1 MCGVTMKKKNPAILL
16 LCLSAFIMMLFTA
29 CSAQTISTK
38 KLRDI
43 DFTVVDEDDIPE
55 ALEEMIDEKEDK
67 PFKLTYA
74 DNGELYIAVG
84 YGEQPTTGY
93 SIQVK
98 ELYESE
104 NAIYIHTNLIGPA
117 KDEKI
122 IERETKAYIVIKTE
136 FIDKNV
142 VFQ

>member
-1 MCGVTMKKKNPAILL
+1 MKKKILTIL
-16 LCLSAFIMMLFTA
+16 TLGLSAIFVVLFTA
-29 CSAQTISTK
+29 CSSQTISTE

-55 ALEEMIDEKEDK
+55 PLEEMIDEREDK

-74 DNGELYIAVG
+74 DNGVLYIAVG

-122 IERETKAYIVIKTE
+122 IEKETDPYIVIKTE

>member
-1 MCGVTMKKKNPAILL
+1 MKKLIIAAISMCTTLILL
-16 LCLSAFIMMLFTA
+16 VAG
-29 CSAQTISTK
+29 CSAETLSTE

-55 ALEEMIDEKEDK
+55 ALEEMIDEKEEK

-74 DNGELYIAVG
+74 DDGVLYIAVG

-93 SIQVK
+93 SVQVK

-122 IERETKAYIVIKTE
+122 VERTTEPYIVVKTE
-136 FIDKNV
+136 YIDKNV
-142 VFQ
+142 VFE

>member
-1 MCGVTMKKKNPAILL
+1 MRKIIPTILCVILL
-16 LCLSAFIMMLFTA
+16 SLMTG
-29 CSAQTISTK
+29 CSAEKLRTE

-43 DFTVVDEDDIPE
+43 EFTVVDEENIPE
-55 ALEEMIDEKEDK
+55 ELEEMIEEKEEK

-74 DNGELYIAVG
+74 DNGALYIAVG
-84 YGEQPTTGY
+84 YGEQPTSGY
-93 SIQVK
+93 SIEVQ
-98 ELYESE
+98 ELYETE

-122 IERETKAYIVIKTE
+122 VEQKTYPYLVVKLE

-142 VFQ
+142 VFE

>member
-1 MCGVTMKKKNPAILL
+1 MKKKILTIPL
-16 LCLSAFIMMLFTA
+16 LSLSVIIFMLAAGCSAKTLSAE
-29 CSAQTISTK
+29 

-55 ALEEMIDEKEDK
+55 PLEEMIDEREDK
-67 PFKLTYA
+67 PFKLTYT
-74 DNGELYIAVG
+74 DNGNLYIAVG

-93 SIQVK
+93 SVQVK
-98 ELYESE
+98 ELYESD

-122 IERETKAYIVIKTE
+122 IEKETEPYIVIKTE

>member
-1 MCGVTMKKKNPAILL
+1 MKKLTIAMLAISICLALILL
-16 LCLSAFIMMLFTA
+16 ATGCSTEQLSTE
-29 CSAQTISTK
+29 

-55 ALEEMIDEKEDK
+55 ELEEMIDEKEDQ

-74 DNGELYIAVG
+74 DDGVLYIAVG

-98 ELYESE
+98 ELYESK

-122 IERETKAYIVIKTE
+122 LERKTHPYIVVKLE
-136 FIDKNV
+136 YIDKNV
-142 VFQ
+142 VFE

>member
-1 MCGVTMKKKNPAILL
+1 MKKKILTIL
-16 LCLSAFIMMLFTA
+16 TLGLSAIFVVLFTA
-29 CSAQTISTK
+29 CSSQTISTE

-55 ALEEMIDEKEDK
+55 TLEEMIDEREDK

-74 DNGELYIAVG
+74 DNGVLYIAVG

-122 IERETKAYIVIKTE
+122 IEKETDPYIVIKTE

>member
-1 MCGVTMKKKNPAILL
+1 MNKRILTIL
-16 LCLSAFIMMLFTA
+16 TLGLTVALITLA
-29 CSAQTISTK
+29 AGCSAEKLSTE

-43 DFTVVDEDDIPE
+43 DFTVVDEDNIPE
-55 ALEEMIDEKEDK
+55 ELEEMIDEKEDK

-74 DNGELYIAVG
+74 DNGDLYIAVG
-84 YGEQPTTGY
+84 YGEQPTSGY
-93 SIQVK
+93 SIEVK

-104 NAIYIHTNLIGPA
+104 NAIYISTDLIGPA

-122 IERETKAYIVIKTE
+122 VERETEPYIVVKIE

>member
-1 MCGVTMKKKNPAILL
+1 MKKLIIAILAISMCTTLIL
-16 LCLSAFIMMLFTA
+16 LVAG
-29 CSAQTISTK
+29 CSAETLSTE

-55 ALEEMIDEKEDK
+55 ALEEMIDEKEEK

-74 DNGELYIAVG
+74 DDGVLYIAVG

-93 SIQVK
+93 SVQVK

-122 IERETKAYIVIKTE
+122 VERTTEPYIVVKTE
-136 FIDKNV
+136 YIDKNV
-142 VFQ
+142 VFE

>member
-1 MCGVTMKKKNPAILL
+1 MKKKILTILTLSFSAILVVL
-16 LCLSAFIMMLFTA
+16 VTA
-29 CSAQTISTK
+29 CSTQTISTE

-55 ALEEMIDEKEDK
+55 PLEEMIDEREEK
-67 PFKLTYA
+67 PFKLTYV
-74 DNGELYIAVG
+74 DNGDLYIAVG

-98 ELYESE
+98 ELYESK

-122 IERETKAYIVIKTE
+122 IERETEPYIVIKTE
-136 FIDKNV
+136 YIDKNV

>member
-1 MCGVTMKKKNPAILL
+1 MKKKILTILTLSLSAILVVL
-16 LCLSAFIMMLFTA
+16 VTA
-29 CSAQTISTK
+29 CSVQTISTE

-55 ALEEMIDEKEDK
+55 PLEEMIDEREDK

-74 DNGELYIAVG
+74 DNGVLYIAVG
-84 YGEQPTTGY
+84 YGKQPTTGY

-122 IERETKAYIVIKTE
+122 IEKETKALIVIKTE

>member
-1 MCGVTMKKKNPAILL
+1 MKKKHRIILYL
-16 LCLSAFIMMLFTA
+16 GLSVIFIMLA
-29 CSAQTISTK
+29 AGCSVETLSTE

-55 ALEEMIDEKEDK
+55 ALEEMIDEREEK

-74 DNGELYIAVG
+74 DNGNFYIAVG
-84 YGEQPTTGY
+84 YGTQPTTGY

-104 NAIYIHTNLIGPA
+104 NAIYVHTNLIGPA

-122 IERETKAYIVIKTE
+122 VERETEPYIVIKME
-136 FIDKNV
+136 NIDKNV

>member
-1 MCGVTMKKKNPAILL
+1 MKKKILTIL
-16 LCLSAFIMMLFTA
+16 TLSLSAIIIMLA
-29 CSAQTISTK
+29 AGCSAETLSTE

-55 ALEEMIDEKEDK
+55 PLEEMIDDRDDK

-74 DNGELYIAVG
+74 DGGDLYIAVG

-93 SIQVK
+93 SIQVT

-122 IERETKAYIVIKTE
+122 VERETEPYIVIRTE
-136 FIDKNV
+136 YIDKNV

>member
-1 MCGVTMKKKNPAILL
+1 MKKIISFILCATFL
-16 LCLSAFIMMLFTA
+16 IALAG
-29 CSAQTISTK
+29 CSAETLATE

-55 ALEEMIDEKEDK
+55 ELEEMIDEKEEQ

-93 SIQVK
+93 SIQVT
-98 ELYESE
+98 ELYESK
-104 NAIYIHTNLIGPA
+104 NAIYIHTNLIGPSN
-117 KDEKI
+117 DEKI
-122 IERETKAYIVIKTE
+122 LERKTHPYIVVKME
-136 FIDKNV
+136 YVDKNV
-142 VFQ
+142 VFE

>member
-1 MCGVTMKKKNPAILL
+1 MKKIILL
-16 LCLSAFIMMLFTA
+16 SLIIAMLTA
-29 CSAQTISTK
+29 GCSAETLSTE

-55 ALEEMIDEKEDK
+55 PLEEMIDEREDK

-117 KDEKI
+117 KDETI
-122 IERETKAYIVIKTE
+122 IERETDPYIVIKTE

>member
-1 MCGVTMKKKNPAILL
+1 MKKRIITILV
-16 LCLSAFIMMLFTA
+16 LSLTAAFMILTTG
-29 CSAQTISTK
+29 CSAETLATE

-55 ALEEMIDEKEDK
+55 ELEEMIDEKEEK

-74 DNGELYIAVG
+74 DDGVLYIAVG

-93 SIQVK
+93 SVQVK

-122 IERETKAYIVIKTE
+122 VERTTEPYIVVKTE
-136 FIDKNV
+136 YIDKNV
-142 VFQ
+142 VFE

>member
-1 MCGVTMKKKNPAILL
+1 MKKKNPAIILIS
-16 LCLSAFIMMLFTA
+16 LSVVIMMLITA

-43 DFTVVDEDDIPE
+43 DFTVVDEEDIPE
-55 ALEEMIDEKEDK
+55 PLEEMIDEREDK
-67 PFKLTYA
+67 PFKLTYV
-74 DNGELYIAVG
+74 DNGDLYIAVG

-122 IERETKAYIVIKTE
+122 IERETEPYIVIKTE
-136 FIDKNV
+136 YIDKNV

>member
-1 MCGVTMKKKNPAILL
+1 MSEAIEKIR
-16 LCLSAFIMMLFTA
+16 FIDEETNEEIWFEVIDEVVID
-29 CSAQTISTK
+29 QTKYI
-38 KLRDI
+38 L
-43 DFTVVDEDDIPE
+43 VVDEDDIPE
-55 ALEEMIDEKEDK
+55 PLEEMIDEREDK

-74 DNGELYIAVG
+74 DNGVLYIAVG

-122 IERETKAYIVIKTE
+122 IEKETDPYIVIKTE

>member
-1 MCGVTMKKKNPAILL
+1 MKKTIITILALSLSAAIL
-16 LCLSAFIMMLFTA
+16 MLATG
-29 CSAQTISTK
+29 CSAETLSTE

-55 ALEEMIDEKEDK
+55 ELEEMIDEKEEK

-74 DNGELYIAVG
+74 DNGDLYIAVG
-84 YGEQPTTGY
+84 YGQQPTTGY

-122 IERETKAYIVIKTE
+122 VERETEPYIVIKTE
-136 FIDKNV
+136 YIDKNV

>member
-1 MCGVTMKKKNPAILL
+1 MKKKIQTILTL
-16 LCLSAFIMMLFTA
+16 SLSAIFVVLFTA
-29 CSAQTISTK
+29 WSSQTISTE

-55 ALEEMIDEKEDK
+55 PLEEMIDEREDK

-74 DNGELYIAVG
+74 DNGVLYIAVG

-122 IERETKAYIVIKTE
+122 IEKETDPYIVIKTE

>member
-1 MCGVTMKKKNPAILL
+1 MKKKMLTILTLSLSAILVVVV
-16 LCLSAFIMMLFTA
+16 TA
-29 CSAQTISTK
+29 CSAQTISAE

-55 ALEEMIDEKEDK
+55 PLEEMIDEREDK

-74 DNGELYIAVG
+74 DNGDLYIAVG
-84 YGEQPTTGY
+84 YGKQPTTGY

-98 ELYESE
+98 ELYESK
-104 NAIYIHTNLIGPA
+104 NAIYIHTNLMGPA

-122 IERETKAYIVIKTE
+122 IERETEPYIVIKTE
-136 FIDKNV
+136 YIDKNV

>member
-1 MCGVTMKKKNPAILL
+1 MKKKILTILTLSLTAI
-16 LCLSAFIMMLFTA
+16 ITMLMA
-29 CSAQTISTK
+29 GCSAETLSTE

-55 ALEEMIDEKEDK
+55 PLEEMIDEKEDK
-67 PFKLTYA
+67 PFKLTYT
-74 DNGELYIAVG
+74 DNGVLYIAVG

-104 NAIYIHTNLIGPA
+104 NAIYIHTNLIGPS

-122 IERETKAYIVIKTE
+122 VERETEPYIVVKTE

>member
-1 MCGVTMKKKNPAILL
+1 MKKKILTILTLGLSAILVVL
-16 LCLSAFIMMLFTA
+16 VTA
-29 CSAQTISTK
+29 CSAQTISAE

-55 ALEEMIDEKEDK
+55 PLEEMIDEREEK
-67 PFKLTYA
+67 PFKLTYV
-74 DNGELYIAVG
+74 DNGDLYIAVG

-122 IERETKAYIVIKTE
+122 IERETEPYIVIKTE
-136 FIDKNV
+136 YIDKNV

>member
-1 MCGVTMKKKNPAILL
+1 MKKKNPAILL

-74 DNGELYIAVG
+74 DSGDLYIAVG

>member
-1 MCGVTMKKKNPAILL
+1 MKKKILTIL
-16 LCLSAFIMMLFTA
+16 TLGLSAIFVVLFTA
-29 CSAQTISTK
+29 CSSQTISTE

-55 ALEEMIDEKEDK
+55 PLEEMIDEREDK

-74 DNGELYIAVG
+74 DNGVLYIAVG
-84 YGEQPTTGY
+84 YGEQSTTGY

-122 IERETKAYIVIKTE
+122 IERETDPYIVIKTE

>member
-1 MCGVTMKKKNPAILL
+1 MKKRIITILAL
-16 LCLSAFIMMLFTA
+16 SLSAAFIILTTG
-29 CSAQTISTK
+29 CSAETLSTE

-55 ALEEMIDEKEDK
+55 ELEEMIDEKEDK

-74 DNGELYIAVG
+74 DDGVLYIAVG

-98 ELYESE
+98 ELYESK

-122 IERETKAYIVIKTE
+122 LERKTHPYIVVKME
-136 FIDKNV
+136 YIDKNV
-142 VFQ
+142 VFE